1 MTEDQWDQYLRHA
14 GFSGLDGCISDGL
27 EEHERMA
34 SVFFS
39 TAITNEIEDIPMARI
54 ITDGK
59 TGGTSANVEKLL
71 EKCKDLSPTA
81 TDLTQMILKNR
92 FLIFLELD
100 QSILARLVEDQLS
113 MLKNLFANSKG
124 ILWVIRSTN
133 THSAMALGLARTIR
147 AENAGVKFVTL
158 DLSTQYAQADSEIA
172 ETIMR
177 VYRKSFGSAASGI
190 LQDCEFFEI
199 EGCIQ
204 IPRVVTDDEKNRLI
218 LREIQPLNPESQP
231 FIQQSRPLQLVQDTP
246 GLLDSLHFAVD
257 ERVNMPL
264 ENNEVE
270 ICVKAT
276 GMNFKDV
283 MLSLGQIPYE
293 PLGLECAGVVNAVGN
308 NVSGITIGDRVCAV
322 TQGSFANYARTKDH
336 AVQRIPDQMSFTN
349 AASIPIIFNTVYYAL
364 INIARLAPEESIL
377 IHAAAGGVGQA
388 AIMLAQT
395 LDAEIFATVGS
406 TEKKQ
411 LIMDIY
417 GIAEDHIFSSRET
430 TFSRGVMRATGGKG
444 VDVILNSI
452 SGDAHRMTWDC
463 IAPLGRFIEI
473 GKRDILRNT
482 RLEMSKFLDTVTFA
496 SLDLGSIQ
504 RHKPEIFKKLFA
516 DVMRLH
522 RTRAVK
528 AVSPITVYPMSKIE
542 SALRLMQTGKHM
554 GKIVIEAQ
562 PGDHVMVRKNRI
574 TE

>member
-1 MTEDQWDQYLRHA
+1 MVRVL
-14 GFSGLDGCISDGL
+14 
-27 EEHERMA
+27 
-34 SVFFS
+34 FS
-39 TAITNEIEDIPMARI
+39 TAISNEIEKIPRARI
-54 ITDGK
+54 ITDGE
-59 TGGTSANVEKLL
+59 TGGTSTNVEKLL
-71 EKCKDLSPTA
+71 EKCLDMSPTV
-81 TDLTQMILKNR
+81 TDLTQLGLKSG
-92 FLIFLELD
+92 FLIFLELE
-100 QSILARLVEDQLS
+100 QSILSSVTEDQLS

-124 ILWVIRSTN
+124 ILWVIRSSTS
-133 THSAMALGLARTIR
+133 HSAMAIGLARTIR

-158 DLSTQYAQADSEIA
+158 DLSTRHSHTDSEIA
-172 ETIMR
+172 EIVMR
-177 VYRKSFGSAASGI
+177 VYRKSFGSNVSGI
-190 LQDCEFFEI
+190 LQDCEFYERG
-199 EGCIQ
+199 GCIQ
-204 IPRVVTDDEKNRLI
+204 VPRVVTDDEKNRLI
-218 LREIQPLNPESQP
+218 LRETQPLNPESQL
-231 FIQQSRPLQLVQDTP
+231 FVQQDRPLQLVQDTP
-246 GLLDSLHFAVD
+246 GLLDSLYFAVD
-257 ERVNMPL
+257 ERVNRPL
-264 ENNEVE
+264 EKNEVE
-270 ICVKAT
+270 ICVQAT

-293 PLGLECAGVVNAVGN
+293 PLGLECAGHVTAVGN
-308 NVSGITIGDRVCAV
+308 NVSGINVGDRVCAI
-322 TQGSFANYARTKDH
+322 TQGSFANYTRTKDH
-336 AVQRIPDQMSFTN
+336 AVQKIPDQMSFTT
-349 AASIPIIFNTVYYAL
+349 AASIPIVFNTVHYAL
-364 INIARLAPEESIL
+364 VTIARLAPGESIL
-377 IHAAAGGVGQA
+377 IHSAAGGVGQA

-406 TEKKQ
+406 TEKKR
-411 LIMDIY
+411 LVMDIY

-482 RLEMSKFLDTVTFA
+482 RLEMFKFLDTVTFA

-504 RHKPEIFKKLFA
+504 RHKPEIFKKTFA

-554 GKIVIEAQ
+554 GKIIIEAQ
-562 PGDHVMVRKNRI
+562 PGDHVMVRIHPNPEYQL
-574 TE
+574 TSCTGNSATS